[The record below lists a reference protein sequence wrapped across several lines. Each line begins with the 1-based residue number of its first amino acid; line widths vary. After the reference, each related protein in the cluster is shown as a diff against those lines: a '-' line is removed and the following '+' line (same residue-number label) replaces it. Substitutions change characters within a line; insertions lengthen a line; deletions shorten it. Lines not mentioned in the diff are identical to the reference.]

1 MNDIVRGLSAEP
13 GQRFPS
19 ESGRSQTSI
28 LPIRDIPTNVGVAP
42 ARAGGLSDL
51 ERDVRAVKRSN
62 RRAQE
67 SADRG
72 DYVDALGWLKVIE
85 AIVGRLSSS
94 VQVQQQAW
102 GLALAAGEHGKA
114 QTKDS
119 YEARVAGASRAA
131 PSNAR

>member
-1 MNDIVRGLSAEP
+1 MTLSGVYPQSPVSAFP
-13 GQRFPS
+13 PSPVVAKLRFCPS
-19 ESGRSQTSI
+19 A
-28 LPIRDIPTNVGVAP
+28 IPTNVGVAP

-114 QTKDS
+114 QTQDS